1 MWRLSKEVFKSLSK
15 NKIMVI
21 GLSILI
27 FITSA
32 VFTLL
37 SSLRSSIVTGFE
49 NYKKLSVKHDLSV
62 DLNLA
67 SQGSAFNQGYFVN
80 GQVLGQNGVKEY
92 KPINYYLANGEGEYM
107 DSVENVLYLQN
118 NEFISLSNFTGIDGN
133 GNGNL
138 SNYYIKKDD
147 LDILYSIYSADPNN
161 SIVEFKLGKD
171 QNDANSASF
180 KLKKKTKTLFFMR
193 KKATN
198 LKLLLKAK
206 A

>member
-37 SSLRSSIVTGFE
+37 SSLRSSIVSGFE

-62 DLNLA
+62 DLNLP
-67 SQGSAFNQGYFVN
+67 SQGSAYNQGYFVN
-80 GQVLGQNGVKEY
+80 GEVLGQNGVKEY
-92 KPINYYLANGEGEYM
+92 KPIKYYLANETGEYR

-118 NEFISLSNFTGIDGN
+118 TEFIKLSNFTGIDGN
-133 GNGNL
+133 N
-138 SNYYIKKDD
+138 K
-147 LDILYSIYSADPNN
+147 
-161 SIVEFKLGKD
+161 
-171 QNDANSASF
+171 Q
-180 KLKKKTKTLFFMR
+180 
-193 KKATN
+193 
-198 LKLLLKAK
+198 
-206 A
+206 